1 MTRIQQSL
9 TIESPVEEV
18 TAYTSDPAHMP
29 EWNKMIERVWDIEP
43 TPEVVGTAWKVL
55 VRVMGAEHQVAAR
68 VNLYEP
74 LSRFG
79 IELVGGA
86 PGVPGLAAH
95 LVVEAR
101 PEHALLTNGSS
112 SSTQI
117 ICTLTIRFPI
127 LMGGAALGAIVSPII
142 SDQLRRGLLDL
153 KRLLESHGKSS
164 EA

>member
-1 MTRIQQSL
+1 MTKIQQSL

-18 TAYTSDPAHMP
+18 AAYTSDPTHMP
-29 EWNKMIERVWDIEP
+29 EWNKMIERVWDIQP
-43 TPEVVGTAWKVL
+43 TPEVVGTVWKVL

-95 LVVEAR
+95 LEVDAR
-101 PEHALLTNGSS
+101 PGNPLSTNESS

-127 LMGGAALGAIVSPII
+127 LMGGAALGAIVSPVI

-153 KRLLESHGKSS
+153 KRVLESRGKPSG
-164 EA
+164 A

>member
-29 EWNKMIERVWDIEP
+29 EWNKMIERVWDIQP

-68 VNLYEP
+68 LNLYEP

-101 PEHALLTNGSS
+101 PEHALSPPTTHRAARRSS
-112 SSTQI
+112 A
-117 ICTLTIRFPI
+117 R
-127 LMGGAALGAIVSPII
+127 
-142 SDQLRRGLLDL
+142 
-153 KRLLESHGKSS
+153 
-164 EA
+164 

>member
-18 TAYTSDPAHMP
+18 TAYASDPAHMP
-29 EWNKMIERVWDIEP
+29 EWNKMIERVWDIQP

-86 PGVPGLAAH
+86 PGVPGLAAY
-95 LVVEAR
+95 LVVEAM
-101 PEHALLTNGSS
+101 PEHSLSTNDSS

-127 LMGGAALGAIVSPII
+127 LMGGAALGAIVSPVI

-153 KRLLESHGKSS
+153 KRVLESRGQ
-164 EA
+164 AAGD